1 MQHHNGMQLTSRPV
15 EYCRVA
21 EAEHLF
27 SSRKLLKALACVA
40 EENLILSKQGGVLLG
55 EILALKNDDSVLE
68 VCVFVTHGGR
78 FIILLVSLFRKRN
91 VKKCCCFF
99 ERCIE
104 NTYIC
109 LAHQRG
115 HKLSK
120 KKKKKKTRN
129 KYYISNK
136 LDHGTLSESI
146 R

>member
-27 SSRKLLKALACVA
+27 SFRKLLKALACVA
-40 EENLILSKQGGVLLG
+40 EEILILSKQGGVLLG

-91 VKKCCCFF
+91 VKNRFF
-99 ERCIE
+99 FRKMHRKYIYMSRSSTRTQAFEKEEEKIW
-104 NTYIC
+104 NT
-109 LAHQRG
+109 
-115 HKLSK
+115 
-120 KKKKKKTRN
+120 
-129 KYYISNK
+129 YYISNK